1 MLKKVISNILKEAL
15 MDYLKDTDVKE
26 IDSYIEIGYA
36 ADDRFGDYACPV
48 AMRLAKILK
57 KNPMEIAD
65 SIVSKIDKKIFE
77 KVEIAKPGFINIT
90 LSHKYINECIND
102 LISDDNYGKNTA
114 EDKKKIM
121 IEYVSANPTGPLHI
135 GHGRW
140 AAIGSALSNILK
152 YVGHEVYQEF
162 YVNDAGEQI
171 TKLNESVKAVKE
183 GREIPEDGYHG
194 EYIKDVAK
202 QDGVPKDIILESQK
216 KLLERFGTHMD
227 NYASELKIREGG

>member
-77 KVEIAKPGFINIT
+77 SRGTVTSKKWECNFIKVFYFI
-90 LSHKYINECIND
+90 Y
-102 LISDDNYGKNTA
+102 
-114 EDKKKIM
+114 
-121 IEYVSANPTGPLHI
+121 
-135 GHGRW
+135 
-140 AAIGSALSNILK
+140 
-152 YVGHEVYQEF
+152 
-162 YVNDAGEQI
+162 
-171 TKLNESVKAVKE
+171 KA
-183 GREIPEDGYHG
+183 
-194 EYIKDVAK
+194 
-202 QDGVPKDIILESQK
+202 
-216 KLLERFGTHMD
+216 
-227 NYASELKIREGG
+227 